1 MGGGLRGKIRCCAN
15 TLGNY
20 SKCFVSQFY
29 TIAMSKDKLYFIPME
44 LEEFY
49 YCNT

>member
-1 MGGGLRGKIRCCAN
+1 M
-15 TLGNY
+15 
-20 SKCFVSQFY
+20 SQFY
-29 TIAMSKDKLYFIPME
+29 NIAISKDKLYFIPME